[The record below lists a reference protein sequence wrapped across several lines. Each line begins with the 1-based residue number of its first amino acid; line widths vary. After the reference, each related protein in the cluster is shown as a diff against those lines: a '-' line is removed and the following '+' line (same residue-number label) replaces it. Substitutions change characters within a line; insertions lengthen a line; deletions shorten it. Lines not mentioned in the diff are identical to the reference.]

1 MVISQGNLSS
11 LNVLGTILI
20 SMSLA
25 QALLGALRTFLFA
38 DMTNQIDTNLGSSI
52 IHHLLRL
59 PIVYFSKRSVGELNG
74 RINELE
80 KIRRF
85 LTSTA
90 ITVFLDAIF
99 SHLHRCDDALFSKL
113 TLWH

>member
-1 MVISQGNLSS
+1 MA
-11 LNVLGTILI
+11 
-20 SMSLA
+20 LA
-25 QALLGALRTFLFA
+25 QALLGSLRTFLFA
-38 DMTNQIDTNLGSSI
+38 DTTNQIDTNLGSSI

-59 PIVYFSKRSVGELNG
+59 PINYFSKRSVGELNG

-80 KIRRF
+80 KIRKF

-99 SHLHRCDDALFSKL
+99 SLIYIGVMLLYSVKL
-113 TLWH
+113 TFMALTI